1 MKYRSYIVV
10 AFASALLVT
19 LLHLYGCNPQST
31 KPLNQ
36 PKVTTNQPLE
46 QEKVS
51 TQKANA
57 NVKIYNFKF
66 EPTTLKINVGE
77 TVKFAN
83 SDEEPHTVTA
93 TDGSFDSKALDTEE
107 AWTHTFTKPGAFP
120 YICAI
125 HPFMKGTVTVTSAGG
140 NERKN
145 ET

>member
-1 MKYRSYIVV
+1 MKYRSYILVAVV
-10 AFASALLVT
+10 SAVLVT

-31 KPLNQ
+31 QPLNQ

-46 QEKVS
+46 QEKGS

-57 NVKIYNFKF
+57 TVKIHNFKF

-77 TVKFAN
+77 SIKFAN

-125 HPFMKGTVTVTSAGG
+125 HPFMKGTVTVTSTKG
-140 NERKN
+140 KN